1 MEYVLSRKAEDDLVD
16 IFLEGIQK
24 FGILQA
30 NEYHSKLEA
39 CFEFL
44 AENPLAASERKELRP
59 IVRMHPVGVHLIIYR
74 LESPERIFIIRV
86 RHTREDWLHYSV

>member
-44 AENPLAASERKELRP
+44 AENPLAASLNYT
-59 IVRMHPVGVHLIIYR
+59 GV
-74 LESPERIFIIRV
+74 
-86 RHTREDWLHYSV
+86 